1 MKTPFRF
8 QQFAVRDQGSA
19 MKIGTDG
26 VLLGSW
32 APIRD
37 ANTIVDVG
45 TGCGLIALMIGQRTV
60 AQRATVR
67 AIDVDRDAA
76 QQALENFSASPWRDR
91 LPSHVEQIHISLQDF
106 ADDADAESRFDLA
119 VCNPPYFTND
129 FLPSRDA
136 RRVARHTSLLP
147 RRSLFLNSRRVLSP
161 TGRLCLVLP
170 YAQAAE
176 TIEVALET
184 EFRLWARTDV
194 RPNPTGQLKRVLLE
208 FGRQSFDGSI
218 CADRDPIHDEL
229 VVEVTRNEFTDDY
242 RALTEQFHLRFAKD
256 KG

>member
-8 QQFAVRDQGSA
+8 QQFEVRDQGSA

-37 ANTIVDVG
+37 AHTIVDIG

-60 AQRATVR
+60 AQRAMVR

-76 QQALENFSASPWRDR
+76 QQAHENFLASPWRDR
-91 LPSHVEQIHISLQDF
+91 LPSNVDQIHTSLQDF
-106 ADDADAESRFDLA
+106 ADDLDEGSRFDLA
-119 VCNPPYFTND
+119 VCNPPYFSND

-147 RRSLFLNSRRVLSP
+147 RRSLFLNSFRVVKP
-161 TGRLCLVLP
+161 AGRLCLVLP
-170 YAQAAE
+170 YEQAAE

-184 EFRLWARTDV
+184 GFSLWTRTDV
-194 RPNPTGQLKRVLLE
+194 RPNPAGQLKRVLLE
-208 FGRQSFDGSI
+208 FGRQAFD
-218 CADRDPIHDEL
+218 CADRDLVHDEL
-229 VVEVTRNEFTDDY
+229 VVEVTRNQFTDDY

-256 KG
+256 RR